1 MPKCEL
7 PITSRNPKKQKAM
20 KKYLKPLTKKL
31 KMETE
36 HSFLQSDISI
46 HQEVGYPE
54 DAANV
59 GLF

>member
-1 MPKCEL
+1 
-7 PITSRNPKKQKAM
+7 M

-46 HQEVGYPE
+46 HHEASYPE